1 MTPFSYADISLDD
14 LLLGIGG
21 MLLVATFVMATIVVN
36 LAQELEDAEAAYN
49 LEYLIDHGPQVIR
62 MWYATAAIYLFSVVF
77 PGRKWKLT

>member
-1 MTPFSYADISLDD
+1 MTSFSYADVSLDD

-21 MLLVATFVMATIVVN
+21 ILLVATFAMATIVVN

-49 LEYLIDHGPQVIR
+49 LEYLIEHGPQVVR

-77 PGRKWKLT
+77 PGYTRKLT